1 MRFSLARF
9 IAPLS
14 CVAILV
20 PVLVSAR
27 VSDATTGLG
36 ATGQAAGLS
45 TACSGSASDCIATM
59 LGRIFNVLFGFLGIV
74 LLGYIIYGGFVW
86 MTADGSKEVDK
97 AQGIIRNAVIGVII
111 IACSFAV
118 SGFVI
123 REVGQIAGIA
133 GSSSGAEGGTGSTES
148 RPTLDQLMDGAIRQC
163 CYSQNGTPALDCQR
177 DCEATPTSFGL
188 ATGLAPAAIPDAC
201 LMACGGRICPREGPV
216 AGQSVCRAGGTNAP
230 ALTPGQTQ
238 PGTSATQG
246 GYNAV
251 EFCRQ
256 LDVEA
261 GVLNP
266 ARDACRICSNGCLSE
281 ICGTNGG
288 NGRMPAGM
296 GGAFPVLTSQ
306 SNANFAR
313 QRCETTVCLSICA
326 REPSP
331 ILGY

>member
-1 MRFSLARF
+1 MRFSLARL

-14 CVAILV
+14 CVVLLV

-27 VSDATTGLG
+27 VTDATTGLG
-36 ATGQAAGLS
+36 ATGQASGLS

-86 MTADGSKEVDK
+86 MTADGSKDVSK
-97 AQGIIRNAVIGVII
+97 AQEIIRNAVIGVII

-118 SGFVI
+118 SSFVI
-123 REVGQIAGIA
+123 REVGQIAGTTD
-133 GSSSGAEGGTGSTES
+133 SSSGAEGGTGATGD

-163 CYSQNGTPALDCQR
+163 CYGAGQNGTPALDCQR
-177 DCEATPTSFGL
+177 DCQRTPTSFGL
-188 ATGLAPAAIPDAC
+188 TTGATADAC
-201 LMACGGRICPREGPV
+201 LMACGARICPREGPA
-216 AGQSVCRAGGTNAP
+216 AGQQTCQAGGNNAP
-230 ALTPGQTQ
+230 VLTPGQTQ
-238 PGTSATQG
+238 PGQSATQG
-246 GYNAV
+246 GYSAV

-296 GGAFPVLTSQ
+296 GGAFPVLNSQ

-313 QRCETTVCLSICA
+313 QRCETTVCLTICS

-331 ILGY
+331 TLGY